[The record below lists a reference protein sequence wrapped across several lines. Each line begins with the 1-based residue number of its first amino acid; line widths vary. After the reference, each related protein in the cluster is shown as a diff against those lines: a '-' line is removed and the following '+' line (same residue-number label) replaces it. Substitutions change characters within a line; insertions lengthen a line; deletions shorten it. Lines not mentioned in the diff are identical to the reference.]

1 MISLKEYITEWW
13 SVGTFYD
20 YEKYHNVD
28 NLEGKELEEAA
39 KNEFENIKTTIS
51 KFKRN
56 GNVTLYI
63 PAIMKYI
70 GFGNKLKTDV
80 QVMNI
85 DVTCKT
91 SFPKRSDY
99 RIIAGSYKTLTT
111 TKAEAYVIDKKDNLE
126 CKSVGSIIK
135 KYINPIFSDFKGF
148 CEWLKTNLKTARY
161 YNMNTGEG
169 IE

>member
-1 MISLKEYITEWW
+1 MKSLKEYITEWW
-13 SVGTFYD
+13 SVGTYYD
-20 YEKYHNVD
+20 FEKYHNVD
-28 NLEGKELEEAA
+28 NLEDKELEDAA
-39 KNEFENIKTTIS
+39 KNEFENIKTTMS

-63 PAIMKYI
+63 PAIIKYI
-70 GFGNKLKTDV
+70 GFSNKLKTDV
-80 QVMNI
+80 QVMNV

-91 SFPKRSDY
+91 SFPKRSNY

-111 TKAEAYVIDKKDNLE
+111 TNAEAYVIDKKDDLE
-126 CKSVGSIIK
+126 CKSAGSIIK

-148 CEWLKTNLKTARY
+148 CEWLKNNLKTARY
-161 YNMNTGEG
+161 YNMKTGEG